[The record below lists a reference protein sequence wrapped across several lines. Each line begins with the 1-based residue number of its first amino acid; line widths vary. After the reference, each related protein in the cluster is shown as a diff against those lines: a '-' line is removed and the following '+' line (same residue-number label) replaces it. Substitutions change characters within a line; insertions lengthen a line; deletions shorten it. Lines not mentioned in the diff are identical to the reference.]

1 MNPPLT
7 VHIMTAALAP
17 GDAIGNYISTLRR
30 ILVEFG
36 CRVQLYADWISPQ
49 FPDPAY
55 PSQFYQS
62 TGRDLL
68 WYHYS
73 IGAANLALVERSH
86 DYRLMDFH
94 GVSPPRL
101 FAGYD
106 SYLAQLCREGEQRL
120 PAMRHHFDRSVV
132 HSEYSRQVL
141 IEAGYRDIEKLPLV
155 VDAARYISGEDVALT
170 ALTAQL
176 EYLLFVGRIVPQKD
190 IQAQL
195 RLLAE
200 LRQVRPHCALI
211 VVGGRDLVPAY
222 QLQIDRDLRR
232 LKLEDRVLFAGHVRD
247 PQLLSSLFSQAHF
260 TLVTSEWESFCVPVV
275 ESMHFGVPVVAHA
288 VPPVPEVMGG
298 GGIVV
303 DKRDPPA
310 AAAQIEAAWSN
321 PEHYAQLRAAARA
334 RARHFTSE
342 VLRQELL
349 AMFQRV
355 FA

>member
-1 MNPPLT
+1 MNPSLT

-30 ILVEFG
+30 ILMEFG

-55 PSQFYQS
+55 PSQLYHS

-73 IGAANLALVERSH
+73 IGAANLDCVERSR

-106 SYLAQLCREGEQRL
+106 PYLAQLCREGEQRL
-120 PAMRHHFDRSVV
+120 PAMRQHFDWCVV
-132 HSEYSRQVL
+132 HSDYSRQVL
-141 IEAGYRDIEKLPLV
+141 LEAGYRHIEKLPLV
-155 VDAARYISGEDVALT
+155 VDAARYKGGEDNALSALT
-170 ALTAQL
+170 ASL
-176 EYLLFVGRIVPQKD
+176 EYLLFVGRVVPQKD
-190 IQAQL
+190 VRAQL

-200 LRQVRPHCALI
+200 LHKLQPRCVLM
-211 VVGGRDLVPAY
+211 VVGRRDLAPAY
-222 QLQIDRDLRR
+222 QQEIDRDLRQLG
-232 LKLEDRVLFAGHVRD
+232 LKDRVLFTGHVQD
-247 PQLLSSLFSQAHF
+247 PQLLSSLFSHAHF

-275 ESMHFGVPVVAHA
+275 ESMYFGVPIVAHA
-288 VPPVPEVMGG
+288 VPPVPEVMKG
-298 GGIVV
+298 GGIVI
-303 DKRDPPA
+303 DKHDPSA
-310 AAAQIEAAWSN
+310 AAAQIGAVWNSPARYE
-321 PEHYAQLRAAARA
+321 QLRAAAQA
-334 RARHFTSE
+334 RARHFTAE
-342 VLRQELL
+342 VLHRELL

>member
-1 MNPPLT
+1 MNSPLT

-17 GDAIGNYISTLRR
+17 GDAIGNYIATLRR
-30 ILVEFG
+30 ILAQFG
-36 CRVQLYADWISPQ
+36 CRVHLYADWISPQ

-55 PSQFYQS
+55 PSQLYQS

-73 IGAANLALVERSH
+73 IGAANLNCVERSR

-106 SYLAQLCREGEQRL
+106 SHLEQLCREGEQRL
-120 PAMRHHFDRSVV
+120 PEMRHHFDWCVV

-141 IEAGYRDIEKLPLV
+141 VDAGYRNIEKLPLV
-155 VDAARYISGEDVALT
+155 VDAARYAIGEDAALSALT
-170 ALTAQL
+170 TQL
-176 EYLLFVGRIVPQKD
+176 DYILFVGRVVPQKD
-190 IQAQL
+190 IRAQL

-200 LRQVRPHCALI
+200 LRKFRPQCALI
-211 VVGGRDLVPAY
+211 VAGSRDLASAY
-222 QLQIDRDLRR
+222 QQEIDRDLHR
-232 LKLEDRVLFAGHVRD
+232 LKLENCVLFSGHIRD
-247 PQLLSSLFSQAHF
+247 SKLLSSLFRHARF

-275 ESMHFGVPVVAHA
+275 ESMHFGVPVVAQA
-288 VPPVPEVMGG
+288 VPPVPEIMAGS
-298 GGIVV
+298 GIVI
-303 DKRDPPA
+303 DKHDPVA
-310 AAAQIEAAWSN
+310 AAAQVEAVWNHA
-321 PEHYAQLRAAARA
+321 ERYAQLRAAARA
-334 RARHFTSE
+334 RAESFTAE
-342 VLRQELL
+342 VLRRELL

>member
-7 VHIMTAALAP
+7 VHIMTAALTP

-36 CRVQLYADWISPQ
+36 CRVRLYADWISPQ
-49 FPDPAY
+49 FPGPAY
-55 PSQFYQS
+55 PSELYQS

-73 IGAANLALVERSH
+73 IGATNLACVERSR

-94 GVSPPRL
+94 GVSPARL
-101 FAGYD
+101 FEGYD
-106 SYLAQLCREGEQRL
+106 PYLAQRCREGEQSL
-120 PAMRHHFDRSVV
+120 PAMRQHFDWCIV

-141 IEAGYRDIEKLPLV
+141 REAGYQGIEKLPLV
-155 VDAARYISGEDVALT
+155 VDANRYASGEDAALSALT
-170 ALTAQL
+170 TQL
-176 EYLLFVGRIVPQKD
+176 EYVLFVGRVVPQKD
-190 IQAQL
+190 IPAQL

-200 LRQVRPHCALI
+200 LRKFRPRCILI
-211 VVGGRDLVPAY
+211 VVGSRDLAPAY
-222 QLQIDRDLRR
+222 QREIDRDVRR
-232 LKLEDRVLFAGHVRD
+232 LKLADRVLFTGHVWD
-247 PQLLSSLFSQAHF
+247 PRLLSSLFRHAHF
-260 TLVTSEWESFCVPVV
+260 TLVTSEWESFCVPAV

-288 VPPVPEVMGG
+288 VPPVPEVVED
-298 GGIVV
+298 GGIVI
-303 DKRDPPA
+303 DKHDPPA
-310 AAAQIEAAWSN
+310 AAAQVEAVWN
-321 PEHYAQLRAAARA
+321 DPVRYRQLCTIAQA

-342 VLRQELL
+342 ILRHELL